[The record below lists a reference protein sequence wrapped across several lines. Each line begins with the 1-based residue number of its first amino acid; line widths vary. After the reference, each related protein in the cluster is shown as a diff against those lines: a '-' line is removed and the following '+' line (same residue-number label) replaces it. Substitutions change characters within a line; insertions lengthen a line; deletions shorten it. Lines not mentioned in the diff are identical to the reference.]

1 MKLGRITI
9 DTIDGP
15 AARLVAVHPEEQRV
29 VDLIAA
35 ERLRLARRGATT
47 DAALRLAQTVFPG
60 SLTQAVGLGDQLVEM
75 AHEADQQ
82 CGSDAS
88 LSFDHV
94 SWLPAA
100 DPPLIRDSIS
110 FKKHLEAYH
119 AAIGHDLSSMHYE
132 VPAYWKGS
140 PTQIFGQDAEIP
152 YPHYT
157 DELDYELE
165 IGFIVGRHGSNL
177 TPEEARDMI
186 FGLTV
191 FNDYSARDFQG
202 PEMLMRM
209 GPAKCKE
216 FAFGIGPWVTTA
228 DEFDDL
234 ESLDMAARVNGEEQS
249 SGKCVGLLW
258 QPEETLAYISLNDEL
273 RPGDLVGLGT
283 VGDGSGMEQG
293 RYLKPGDTIEL
304 EISKIGTLR
313 QRMGQKQNARWM
325 PAAREL

>member
-1 MKLGRITI
+1 MKLGRIAI
-9 DTIDGP
+9 DTIDGS
-15 AARLVAVHPEEQRV
+15 AARLVVVHPEQDRV
-29 VDLIAA
+29 VDLIGA
-35 ERLRLARRGATT
+35 ERVRLMRGGATSAAAQRLAE
-47 DAALRLAQTVFPG
+47 AAFPG
-60 SLTQAVGLGDQLVEM
+60 SLTAAVSLGDALVEM
-75 AHEADQQ
+75 ANEADLQ
-82 CGSDAS
+82 GGADAS
-88 LSFDHV
+88 MGIDQV
-94 SWLPAA
+94 NWLPAA

-110 FKKHLEAYH
+110 FKQHLEAYH
-119 AAIGHDLSSMHYE
+119 KAIGHDLSSMHYE

-165 IGFIVGRHGSNL
+165 IGFIVGRSGSNL
-177 TPEEARDMI
+177 TPDEAKDVI

-191 FNDYSARDFQG
+191 YNDFSARDFQG

-216 FAFGIGPWVTTA
+216 FAHGIGPWVTTA

-234 ESLDMAARVNGEEQS
+234 ESLEMASRINGEEQS
-249 SGKCVGLLW
+249 RGKCTGLLW
-258 QPEETLAYISLNDEL
+258 QPEETLAYISMNDEL

-313 QRMGQKQNARWM
+313 QTMGEKQTARWM
-325 PAAREL
+325 PSARKL